1 MRKMPGSCKQFA
13 EICVSRNA
21 INGRK
26 INSEGMHEEGGM
38 IAKLD
43 WTGQASRH
51 QGPRPTN
58 GGYLEAVRL
67 PLGQEQERAQGAR
80 CLAGKSGT
88 IVLLQQDITR
98 FS

>member
-1 MRKMPGSCKQFA
+1 
-13 EICVSRNA
+13 
-21 INGRK
+21 
-26 INSEGMHEEGGM
+26 M

-43 WTGQASRH
+43 WTSQASRH

-67 PLGQEQERAQGAR
+67 PLGQEQERA
-80 CLAGKSGT
+80 LAGKSGT

>member
-1 MRKMPGSCKQFA
+1 
-13 EICVSRNA
+13 
-21 INGRK
+21 
-26 INSEGMHEEGGM
+26 M

-67 PLGQEQERAQGAR
+67 SLGQVQERAQGAR
-80 CLAGKSGT
+80 ST
-88 IVLLQQDITR
+88 TR
-98 FS
+98 YHPFFMNVTRYKR